1 MAALI
6 QKYGDKIDAVWADAG
21 LQASGAIEAYVAAG
35 TPDGKFRRSPART

>member
-6 QKYGDKIDAVWADAG
+6 QKYGDKIDGVWADAG

-35 TPDGKFRRSPART
+35 GGVITDLFRTES